1 MAEAMKE
8 RNSEAPPAPPP
19 VPVESTPTPALPRP
33 RPDRWKK
40 VKAALAELKTW
51 AGQQAAP
58 VVARAALGW
67 AVVRLVGG
75 ATVHS
80 RTATLLTALSGA
92 VAGFAVFALGPIPS
106 AILLGLATSVMVA
119 PAVWAAPAARLF
131 VAIRAD

>member
-1 MAEAMKE
+1 MFTAAIKDAVKEAVAEVLKE
-8 RNSEAPPAPPP
+8 RNSEEAKPTPVPQPEVPPAPP
-19 VPVESTPTPALPRP
+19 AMPRP
-33 RPDRWKK
+33 RNDRWKK

-80 RTATLLTALSGA
+80 RTATLLTALTGA
-92 VAGFAVFALGPIPS
+92 VAGFAG
-106 AILLGLATSVMVA
+106 
-119 PAVWAAPAARLF
+119 RLTKCTGS
-131 VAIRAD
+131 